1 MFSTMMKSLIE
12 GYGGERIN
20 STHLCLHIALQRL
33 RVGLISGIGRFEN
46 ERIMGMC
53 EMLTFLSC

>member
-1 MFSTMMKSLIE
+1 MMKSLIE

-20 STHLCLHIALQRL
+20 STHLCLHIALQRF
-33 RVGLISGIGRFEN
+33 RVGLISCIGQFEN